1 MIDTDEYE
9 ELDCGCCPKI
19 GCGID
24 CGVENN
30 D

>member
-24 CGVENN
+24 CGVEEE
-30 D
+30 